1 MYIQEM
7 NSKFKEK
14 LMKSELSKEM
24 KSIVLCDWFV
34 IHEKENKIIG
44 IAGVGGLF
52 NITYLIVEKNFRSV
66 GLGPMLFRKLVNEAK
81 SRGYSYLATYQDP
94 NNINSFKIHKWLNFE
109 TIFRIHYSKNIV
121 QDVKFLVLKPKGKII
136 RRFLKMFNSLFGII
150 ILTSILK
157 IMKGVFPQILGHEI
171 EDLDDV
177 NIRTSI
183 RNFEKI

>member
-1 MYIQEM
+1 MCSKIITYCILLTTLLLGGSLYAQEEYIV
-7 NSKFKEK
+7 NHSKFMQKSNPSYFGFNSLNKVGVLYNTIK
-14 LMKSELSKEM
+14 LNEYDKL
-24 KSIVLCDWFV
+24 D
-34 IHEKENKIIG
+34 NKYFFG
-44 IAGVGGLF
+44 SLTFQDQGFSLGV
-52 NITYLIVEKNFRSV
+52 
-66 GLGPMLFRKLVNEAK
+66 
-81 SRGYSYLATYQDP
+81 D
-94 NNINSFKIHKWLNFE
+94 INSFKIHKWLNFE